1 MDGFPESHLLQVSE
15 LQRDSPAW
23 LGWFSLRSQ
32 PPALDGEMATD
43 SSCLWSH
50 QLVPLCPQEGRFY
63 VSGVGVAGSWE
74 CRGGELPAGQSRA
87 SIGVKASASL
97 GYVCS
102 QCCLQR
108 QKLLFSLNKS
118 SSSLNSTMVMGVEI
132 SEMAERPTEQ
142 RPKHI

>member
-23 LGWFSLRSQ
+23 LGWFSLKSQ
-32 PPALDGEMATD
+32 LPALDGEMVTD
-43 SSCLWSH
+43 STCLWSH
-50 QLVPLCPQEGRFY
+50 QLVPLSPQEGRFY
-63 VSGVGVAGSWE
+63 VSGVGVAGPWE

-87 SIGVKASASL
+87 SIGVKTSASL

-102 QCCLQR
+102 QCCLRR

-118 SSSLNSTMVMGVEI
+118 SSWLNSTMVMGVEI
-132 SEMAERPTEQ
+132 SEMAERPTE
-142 RPKHI
+142 HTS